1 MSPNRLSDL
10 WPRSKKNRG
19 RHGALRSVDES
30 VVFADISERSGPD
43 LLRGSDAAGHAVQA
57 LRQGTEAIV
66 APDSADDIGGAE
78 WGVTAASPGLDDAA
92 PTERSP
98 WVLGD
103 RRANNAADTAA
114 WRGFGKAAPPPA
126 RVARGEE
133 NRLPLGRTAIAV
145 EEELT
150 PDRIFFALSELPVI
164 NWTIPGPGAMVAAP
178 ADRSGATGMLPLPP
192 LPLPLPLPS
201 PSPVTLPVSV
211 AENSDPASAAE
222 SEAAHALPALSTLS
236 VLPALPTLP
245 TAFELVGPVAG
256 AVSDP
261 ATKLPLGFGK
271 SESPMLPALLP
282 LPEPVTVTP
291 ARAVSEPASPD
302 APTEK
307 AGSKASRFPEPSYRY
322 PPARLPPEMLR
333 GAQKLPANLP
343 VPRIM
348 AEQPRVSSRFR
359 SINPQSWFDD
369 AMRFALQA
377 GASDLHLTLDIVNVR
392 LVARLR
398 IDGIMQEFAVIEG
411 NDARTIMGRFKAAA
425 ELSSGGSF
433 VPEESLY
440 SINVDGELRKARV
453 ALFRDHNAGDALVLR
468 LPPTGELLSLD
479 ELGFGESNLVLFRKL
494 LRAANRMVLIAGPMG
509 SGKTTTAHAA
519 LKQVTTTERIVWS
532 VEDPVERDLPGVV
545 QLEVDEANG
554 AGFGTLLPVLVR
566 SDYDT
571 LFLGEI
577 RDKATAAAGVR
588 QSKAGRQVITTI
600 HANDNVTALLRLI
613 ELAEDSPLSCMDA
626 VRGVVSQRLMRRLN
640 PSWDGETAG
649 ERYKGRVP
657 VHEVLIMNDEL
668 TEAVMRDQ
676 PIREIK
682 KIAAAA
688 SENTFERDAQRLIDA
703 GITDQKEVDRVLGE

>member
-1 MSPNRLSDL
+1 MRSESDL
-10 WPRSKKNRG
+10 P
-19 RHGALRSVDES
+19 HE
-30 VVFADISERSGPD
+30 
-43 LLRGSDAAGHAVQA
+43 SDAAD
-57 LRQGTEAIV
+57 RAIR
-66 APDSADDIGGAE
+66 AREQGAE
-78 WGVTAASPGLDDAA
+78 GTLPSDFGNEPEDAA
-92 PTERSP
+92 WRVAAARRGFGGDDRVPADSSP
-98 WVLGD
+98 WIAGEASED
-103 RRANNAADTAA
+103 GGGTAAA
-114 WRGFGKAAPPPA
+114 WRGFGKADPLPDP
-126 RVARGEE
+126 VAWGEG
-133 NRLPLGRTAIAV
+133 NRLTIDRTLV
-145 EEELT
+145 TVEEEELT

-164 NWTIPGPGAMVAAP
+164 SWILPTPVAMAAGPAVL
-178 ADRSGATGMLPLPP
+178 SGATEMLPLPPPALLTEPGSAVVRGKDPLLPPPPGLLP
-192 LPLPLPLPS
+192 LPLPLPLP
-201 PSPVTLPVSV
+201 
-211 AENSDPASAAE
+211 AS
-222 SEAAHALPALSTLS
+222 
-236 VLPALPTLP
+236 
-245 TAFELVGPVAG
+245 
-256 AVSDP
+256 
-261 ATKLPLGFGK
+261 
-271 SESPMLPALLP
+271 
-282 LPEPVTVTP
+282 LPEPP
-291 ARAVSEPASPD
+291 AANT
-302 APTEK
+302 APTVSGLGELATLHAAPHGK
-307 AGSKASRFPEPSYRY
+307 NSPKASRFPEPSYRY

-333 GAQKLPANLP
+333 TAQRLPANLP
-343 VPRIM
+343 APRIM
-348 AEQPRVSSRFR
+348 VEQPQVSSRFR

-398 IDGIMQEFAVIEG
+398 IDGIMEEFAVIEG

-479 ELGFGESNLVLFRKL
+479 ELGFGESNLMLFRKL

-554 AGFGTLLPVLVR
+554 AGFSTLLPVLVR

-640 PSWDGETAG
+640 PNWNGETAA

-688 SENTFERDAQRLIDA
+688 SENTFERDAQRLIDT